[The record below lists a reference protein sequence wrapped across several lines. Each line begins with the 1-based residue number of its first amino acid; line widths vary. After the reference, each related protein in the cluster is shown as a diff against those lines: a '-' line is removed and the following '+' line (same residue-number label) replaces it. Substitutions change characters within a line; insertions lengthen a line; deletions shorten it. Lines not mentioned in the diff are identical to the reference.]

1 MLFINFKTTLEGST
15 TKERELSF
23 PVSRIK
29 YIDHEHHQIHF
40 ENFSNSKG
48 ADCIQIT
55 KESFGEVINALS
67 GIEEHGFLLVTL
79 K

>member
-1 MLFINFKTTLEGST
+1 MIFIKFKTTLEGNS

-29 YIDHEHHQIHF
+29 YMDHEHCQIHF

-48 ADCIQIT
+48 SDCIQIT
-55 KESFGEVINALS
+55 KESFGELITVLS
-67 GIEEHGFLLVTL
+67 GIEEHGFFPVEL